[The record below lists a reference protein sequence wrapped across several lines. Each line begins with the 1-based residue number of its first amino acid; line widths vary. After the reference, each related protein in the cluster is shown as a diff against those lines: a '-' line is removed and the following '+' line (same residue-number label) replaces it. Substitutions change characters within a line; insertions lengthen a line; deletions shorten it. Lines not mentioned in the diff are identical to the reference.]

1 MRQLLILLL
10 SLTSMTVCAQKIN
23 CHFRDI
29 SLSDALRTVQKQTKQ
44 YDIIFIY
51 NDLEDFRVTTD
62 VRQKSVMD
70 AILQI
75 VGFYPVR
82 VYKNGKR
89 EIYVECTHKKDRHL
103 TGKVIDEQG
112 KPLAF
117 ANILLLNPSD
127 STRLNGGLSNESGY
141 FDIPYETTSP
151 LANGEQGKVLIRISY
166 VGYKTVYRFCGQ
178 PKVGTIQMRSE
189 TQRLKSVTV
198 ERQTPV
204 LRRESGTIIF
214 DTRHIAGAVNAKD
227 LLSYAPGVTIEND
240 NISLFGAGSFILTVD
255 GKEQKMQTKDLLQML
270 QTYSASDVNRIEIIQ
285 DPGASYSAEGNAG
298 IINIVLNK
306 HDNDFIGGSVAYA
319 KTQYEEHGDEINA
332 NIIYNKGRLST
343 SLNLTGTW
351 DHTIYRE
358 SNTIDFPNIQ
368 RLNTDNGHIRKNNYA
383 FHWQMDYQLSRMFN
397 LCAYVMYMDGER
409 RLGIDG
415 KYDYHPVS
423 PCSLTSINTQ
433 TLRKEDTKTWAV
445 NVNAVQKTGEG
456 GVRIEYNLDYY
467 RMRMGDGRHSFTY
480 ETYTDYTLD
489 HFVRSDTASFDYTN
503 NITQDI
509 DNYSAKVDVSYD
521 GFKIGSQYVFTRS
534 HLDLVYSGIE
544 KPYSY
549 VLNNYDEQ
557 VLAGYAEYGRR
568 IGNTCSLNAGV
579 RYEHTWTKGSNSL
592 PVYDSKS
599 SYGKFFPSLHVGY
612 NPDDSHAFN
621 WSISSRITRPN
632 VINLNPNMVW
642 KDVNHASFGNQNL
655 KPTYLYKTMIGYSY
669 KSMLSLDLYYTYQP
683 DRVDAVYDVTD
694 YRTICSWDNIT
705 DVRKTGINTFCRY
718 DKFRW
723 LTAVWIQE
731 IWYSK
736 TNRKEKEIY
745 PGIIRKNMFSRVEG
759 VSFSERLQTTIFFDH
774 DRRWTSNMDVRY
786 ISSEKDVS
794 KKIDAR
800 YTMDVGIRYHF
811 CKERMTAS
819 LTCRNLFSS
828 PIKGTEYLGTT
839 MMSFNNKYNY
849 RTIYLTFT
857 YQWGASMKHSQRRY
871 ESDEM
876 RERVVNDF

>member
-1 MRQLLILLL
+1 MKQLLILLL
-10 SLTSMTVCAQKIN
+10 TLTSMTVYAQKIN

-89 EIYVECTHKKDRHL
+89 EIYVESTHKKDRHL
-103 TGKVIDEQG
+103 TGKIIDEQG

-117 ANILLLNPSD
+117 ANVLLLNPSD
-127 STRLNGGLSNESGY
+127 SARLNGGISNESGY
-141 FDIPYETTSP
+141 FTIPYVSTFVKDE
-151 LANGEQGKVLIRISY
+151 LGKVLIRISY
-166 VGYKTVYRFCGQ
+166 VGYKTVYRLCVQ
-178 PKVGTIQMRSE
+178 PEVGTIQMRSE

-198 ERQTPV
+198 ERNTPV
-204 LRRESGTIIF
+204 LRRESGMIIF

-270 QTYSASDVNRIEIIQ
+270 QTYSASDVDRIEIIQ
-285 DPGASYSAEGNAG
+285 GPGASYSAEGNAG
-298 IINIVLNK
+298 VINIALSR

-319 KTQYEEHGDEINA
+319 RTQYEEHGDEINA
-332 NIIYNKGRLST
+332 NIIYNKGRIST
-343 SLNLTGTW
+343 SLNLAGTW
-351 DHTIYRE
+351 DHTIYQE
-358 SNTIDFPNIQ
+358 TNMIDFPDIQ
-368 RLNTDNGHIRKNNYA
+368 RINTDNGHIKKDNYA
-383 FHWQMDYQLSRMFN
+383 FHWQMDYQLSRMLN
-397 LCAYVMYMDGER
+397 LGAYVMYMDGER
-409 RLGIDG
+409 RLNIDG
-415 KYDYHPVS
+415 TYDYLPVS
-423 PCSLTSINTQ
+423 SGSLSSFNAQ

-456 GVRIEYNLDYY
+456 GAKIEYNLDYY

-480 ETYTDYTLD
+480 ETYADNIPD

-503 NITQDI
+503 NIAQDI
-509 DNYSAKVDVSYD
+509 DNYSAKMDVSYA

-534 HLDLVYSGIE
+534 HLDLVYSGIGM
-544 KPYSY
+544 PYSH
-549 VLNNYDEQ
+549 VLSNYDEQ

-568 IGNTCSLNAGV
+568 IGNTWSLNAGG
-579 RYEHTWTKGSNSL
+579 RYEHTWTKGNNNPS
-592 PVYDSKS
+592 VYDSKS
-599 SYGKFFPSLHVGY
+599 SYGKFFPSLHVEY
-612 NPDDSHAFN
+612 NPDDSHAFY

-669 KSMLSLDLYYTYQP
+669 KGMLNMDLYYTYQP
-683 DRVDAVYDVTD
+683 DRIDAVYDVT
-694 YRTICSWDNIT
+694 YQRTISSWDNIT
-705 DVRKTGINTFCRY
+705 DVRKTGINTLFRY
-718 DKFRW
+718 DKPRW
-723 LTAVWIQE
+723 LTALWIQE

-736 TNRKEKEIY
+736 TSRKAKEIY
-745 PGIIRKNMFSRVEG
+745 PGIIRKNLYSRVEG
-759 VSFSERLQTTIFFDH
+759 VSFSERLQATIFFDH
-774 DRRWTSNMDVRY
+774 GRRWTSNIDVRY
-786 ISSEKDVS
+786 ISSESDVS
-794 KKIDAR
+794 RKIDAR
-800 YTMDVGIRYHF
+800 YTMDVGIRYRF
-811 CKERMTAS
+811 CKERLTAS
-819 LTCRNLFSS
+819 LTCQNLFSS
-828 PIKGTEYLGTT
+828 SIKGTEYLSTT
-839 MMSFNNKYNY
+839 MMAFNNKFNY

-857 YQWGASMKHSQRRY
+857 YQWGARMKHSRHRY